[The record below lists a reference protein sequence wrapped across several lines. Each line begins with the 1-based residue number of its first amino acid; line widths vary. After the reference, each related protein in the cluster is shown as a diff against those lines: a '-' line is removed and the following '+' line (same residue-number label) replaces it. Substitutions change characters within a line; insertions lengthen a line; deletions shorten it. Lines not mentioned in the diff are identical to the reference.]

1 MIDRA
6 TLLYAIT
13 GEVGWGRPITS
24 RGQVF
29 ARLWAFGPD
38 PNPRFGAPS
47 SINWTSLAL

>member
-29 ARLWAFGPD
+29 AQLWTFGPD
-38 PNPRFGAPS
+38 PNPRFDPIP
-47 SINWTSLAL
+47 INWTSLTL